1 MFLSETVPFFPVNRK
16 EKENCSLLLNFE
28 EKTVIKQK
36 KQKNINSSLFTL
48 STEAKTIQSSSNS
61 KTKSKITPKLVDIP
75 LSIFTNKK
83 NNLFPISPEEN
94 YSYLVIKQIKNQ
106 KFSPYKSTSRLFL
119 TNHKSLDN
127 ENKNEEKYFQIVKKK
142 KVHSVKKK
150 FQSEIEFIN
159 EKVKLQKKF
168 SIYRDS
174 DIGINLTWQSYI
186 IPNFIDDDIES
197 DDEEV
202 SIGSKMCFDQL
213 GQVIKNFEKKKTIQ
227 NLIN

>member
-1 MFLSETVPFFPVNRK
+1 M
-16 EKENCSLLLNFE
+16 
-28 EKTVIKQK
+28 
-36 KQKNINSSLFTL
+36 
-48 STEAKTIQSSSNS
+48 
-61 KTKSKITPKLVDIP
+61 
-75 LSIFTNKK
+75 
-83 NNLFPISPEEN
+83 
-94 YSYLVIKQIKNQ
+94 
-106 KFSPYKSTSRLFL
+106 

-127 ENKNEEKYFQIVKKK
+127 ENK

>member
-1 MFLSETVPFFPVNRK
+1 MFISETVPFFPVNGK
-16 EKENCSLLLNFE
+16 EKENCSLLLNLE

-36 KQKNINSSLFTL
+36 KQKNINTSLFTL
-48 STEAKTIQSSSNS
+48 STGAKTILSSNS
-61 KTKSKITPKLVDIP
+61 KTKSKITPKLVEMP
-75 LSIFTNKK
+75 LSIYTNKK
-83 NNLFPISPEEN
+83 NNLFPITPEEN

-119 TNHKSLDN
+119 SNHKKLDDEPKTE
-127 ENKNEEKYFQIVKKK
+127 ENYFHIIKKK

-150 FQSEIEFIN
+150 FQSEIVFIN
-159 EKVKLQKKF
+159 EKMKLQKKF

-186 IPNFIDDDIES
+186 IPNFLDDDIES
-197 DDEEV
+197 DEEEV

-213 GQVIKNFEKKKTIQ
+213 GQVIKNIKKSNSK
-227 NLIN
+227 LK